1 MAKRRAGAS
10 GRRKGAAL
18 GRGGMAVLVHTVKRS
33 AQDPTGE
40 KGKEKSIPAK
50 IFSAAT
56 RV

>member
-33 AQDPTGE
+33 ARDPTGE